1 MDWLK
6 LLFNAA
12 AGVRHGCGGPAL
24 CPLRQTSAR
33 SPDRCFSLLQL
44 GGVTGLALGLIYM
57 LQEKIVSPGCSAGAP
72 RCRGSTPL
80 PPSATAGRRQG
91 LPLSRCTA
99 TDCCWAPAPCY
110 TCNLRCHLKP
120 PGETALILRLLHPF
134 ATVSP
139 PVHRRFTCRGCRA
152 SQTNSPICRMSGA
165 WATRT
170 SG

>member
-72 RCRGSTPL
+72 CCPC
-80 PPSATAGRRQG
+80 SACAAAAVRHRRQAAG
-91 LPLSRCTA
+91 
-99 TDCCWAPAPCY
+99 PAPE
-110 TCNLRCHLKP
+110 P
-120 PGETALILRLLHPF
+120 LH
-134 ATVSP
+134 
-139 PVHRRFTCRGCRA
+139 R
-152 SQTNSPICRMSGA
+152 Q
-165 WATRT
+165 
-170 SG
+170 